1 MRPTIITDVQCFLTC
16 PDGIDLVVVK
26 VLTDREVHG
35 WGCATFTQRALAVK
49 TVVDEYLLPLLK
61 GRDANNIEDLWHMLS
76 VNSYWRNGPIGNNAV
91 AGVDMA
97 LWDIKGKLAG
107 MPLYQLWGGKSKDA
121 IAVYTHA
128 SGNTLDELFASVDSK
143 IAQGHTH
150 IRCQLGIYG
159 GVPKHMHSTK
169 NPTHGAYYDQDE
181 YIENTITMFK
191 ALREKYG
198 YRLQFLHDV
207 HERLWASQAIQLAKA
222 LEPYRP
228 YWIEDIF
235 SPEQSGWFANLRAQS
250 SVPLAMGELFA
261 HPHEWRD
268 LIVNRQIDFIRCHI
282 SDIGGITPA
291 LKLGALCETFG
302 VRIGW
307 HGPGDMTG
315 IAVAVN
321 THLNIFLTNAAV
333 QEYTAAADSTK
344 RVFPNTPEPDNGF
357 IYPGTAP
364 GIGVECDEA
373 VARTF
378 PPLNKVVE
386 WTQSRLPN
394 GALFTP

>member
-1 MRPTIITDVQCFLTC
+1 MKPTIITDVQCFLTC

-26 VLTDREVHG
+26 VLTDRDVTG

-49 TVVDEYLLPLLK
+49 TVVDEYLKPLLV
-61 GRDANNIEDLWHMLS
+61 GRDGNNIEDLWQMMS

-91 AGVDMA
+91 SGVDMA
-97 LWDIKGKLAG
+97 LWDIKAKIAG

-121 IAVYTHA
+121 IAIYTHA
-128 SGNTLDELFASVDSK
+128 SGADLDELFKSVDSK
-143 IAQGHTH
+143 IAEGHTH

-159 GVPKHMHSTK
+159 GIPKHMHATK
-169 NPTHGAYYDQDE
+169 NPTPGAYYDQEE
-181 YIENTITMFK
+181 YCSNTVAMFK
-191 ALREKYG
+191 AVREKYG
-198 YRLQFLHDV
+198 YSYRILHDV
-207 HERLWASQAIQLAKA
+207 HERLWPAQAIQLAKA
-222 LEPYRP
+222 LEPYMP

-235 SPEQSGWFANLRAQS
+235 SPEQSGYFANLKAQS

-268 LIVNRQIDFIRCHI
+268 LIANRQIDFIRCHI

-321 THLNIFLTNAAV
+321 THLNIFLKNAAV
-333 QEYTAAADSTK
+333 QEFTAAKPNTAK
-344 RVFPNTPEPDNGF
+344 VFPNTPVPEKGYL
-357 IYPGTAP
+357 YPSDAP
-364 GIGVECDEA
+364 GIGVECNEELA
-373 VARTF
+373 KQF
-378 PPLNKVVE
+378 PPQNKVVM

-394 GALFTP
+394 GSIFSP